1 MEQEKNEEEAKKM
14 REHLT
19 EVERMR
25 IEVIE
30 KERKRVEDERLA
42 KE

>member
-1 MEQEKNEEEAKKM
+1 MEQEKKEEEAKKM